1 LCNFPIFEKID
12 NMKLHVGLGILFLAV
27 ICCHAQGQSPFFK
40 SAKQIQ
46 SDTLYENV
54 LVRRLF
60 GDEKATGFVI
70 WIKHKVPAH
79 YHEAHSETVTI
90 LKGKAEMILGAEQ
103 NDRSKRGHHFHSP
116 RNASCRDGEK
126 RRTQSAFHPSTSV

>member
-1 LCNFPIFEKID
+1 
-12 NMKLHVGLGILFLAV
+12 MKLHIGLGILFLAA
-27 ICCHAQGQSPFFK
+27 ICCHANGQSPFFK

-90 LKGKAEMILGAEQ
+90 LKGKAEMVLGANKMTVRKGDIIFIPRGTPHAVTVKKGVLKVLSIQAPEFDGR
-103 NDRSKRGHHFHSP
+103 DRIPVKE
-116 RNASCRDGEK
+116 D
-126 RRTQSAFHPSTSV
+126 